1 MLRADPNNPTPD
13 GHDGPLCP
21 SLIDLAAFA
30 ENRLGEDEADRIIA
44 HAAGCAACLSA
55 LENLL
60 SEVAAINEDSC
71 LLLVPAS
78 VLESAMSLRA
88 ADTTEVPIH
97 VPMRAT
103 PSWMIFMR
111 RGAALAACAA
121 IAGAGYRIGD
131 SFTAPA
137 SSDGNVVASADGF
150 DFGLLD
156 SETDSDGLFAI
167 ALAEGAIAKEAT
179 P

>member
-1 MLRADPNNPTPD
+1 MLRADPNNSKPD
-13 GHDGPLCP
+13 GRDGPKCP

-30 ENRLGEDEADRIIA
+30 ENRLGEEEADPIVA
-44 HAAGCAACLSA
+44 HAAGCASCLSA

-60 SEVAAINEDSC
+60 SEVAAINEDSR
-71 LLLVPAS
+71 LLLVPTTILDAAMI
-78 VLESAMSLRA
+78 LRSADA
-88 ADTTEVPIH
+88 IEAPTH
-97 VPMRAT
+97 APMRLT
-103 PSWMIFMR
+103 SSWMIYVR

-131 SFTAPA
+131 SFSAPA
-137 SSDGNVVASADGF
+137 SNDGNVVASADGF

-156 SETDSDGLFAI
+156 SDIDVDGLFAI
-167 ALAEGAIAKEAT
+167 ALSEGATTKEAT